1 MKLITKDNTI
11 FLAGHNGMVGRSI
24 KNSLLENGYHN
35 LLLPDRKSLDLL
47 NNDKVKSWFKKNK
60 PEVVILAAA
69 KVGGIEANNN
79 YPADFLLENLKIQTN
94 IIENAWKN
102 GTKRLLFLGSSC
114 IYPKMAPQP
123 LKEEYLLSGPLETTN
138 ESYAIAKIAGI
149 KLCAALR
156 KQYGF
161 DAISLMP
168 TNLYG
173 KGDNYNAQNSHVMPA
188 LIRKFYNA
196 KANNNSEV
204 SCWGNGSPKRE
215 FLYVD
220 DLADA
225 CLFVLENVSF
235 NNKFNNKIISNITD
249 GIINIGTG
257 SDITIKKLTEI
268 ISKEFNYKG
277 NIIWETSKPNGTP
290 RKLLDISKATNYGWK
305 AKTSLKDGIKLTI
318 KHFTDEL
325 NNKTIRL

>member
-1 MKLITKDNTI
+1 MKLINKDNSI

-24 KNSLLENGYHN
+24 KNALLENGYHN
-35 LLLPDRKSLDLL
+35 LLLPSRKNLDLL
-47 NNDKVKSWFKKNK
+47 NNDEVKSWFKKNK

-79 YPADFLLENLKIQTN
+79 YPADFLIENLKIQTN
-94 IIENAWKN
+94 IIENAWRN

-149 KLCAALR
+149 KLCDALR

-173 KGDNYNAQNSHVMPA
+173 RGDNYNASNSHVMPA

-196 KANNNSEV
+196 KTNNNSEV

-215 FLYVD
+215 FLCVD

-225 CLFVLENVSF
+225 CLFVL
-235 NNKFNNKIISNITD
+235 
-249 GIINIGTG
+249 
-257 SDITIKKLTEI
+257 
-268 ISKEFNYKG
+268 
-277 NIIWETSKPNGTP
+277 
-290 RKLLDISKATNYGWK
+290 
-305 AKTSLKDGIKLTI
+305 
-318 KHFTDEL
+318 
-325 NNKTIRL
+325 